1 MCFKT
6 RRVRIRNFTV
16 VTGVRTYDV
25 YLILSEDLV
34 KTQVNENQ
42 SSLSELIP
50 THCGVCQSDDGKGT
64 EDRDGAFMS
73 Y

>member
-1 MCFKT
+1 MA
-6 RRVRIRNFTV
+6 V
-16 VTGVRTYDV
+16 YV
-25 YLILSEDLV
+25 YLMLSEDLV

-42 SSLSELIP
+42 SSPSELTP

>member
-1 MCFKT
+1 MNDGDKLLNERAALIKSIIFKKKK
-6 RRVRIRNFTV
+6 NP
-16 VTGVRTYDV
+16 
-25 YLILSEDLV
+25 
-34 KTQVNENQ
+34 
-42 SSLSELIP
+42 SELIS

>member
-1 MCFKT
+1 M
-6 RRVRIRNFTV
+6 RESPNL
-16 VTGVRTYDV
+16 V
-25 YLILSEDLV
+25 YYSHENNNTPSEFI
-34 KTQVNENQ
+34 
-42 SSLSELIP
+42 S